1 VAALT
6 GITPPGAGGD
16 HVVLAPLARLVLD
29 VRLVILF
36 VGTLGLSIADQAGV
50 AIVLLALMAVTSAGP
65 VLAWR
70 LVGGWILRHPV
81 AASLDLAVALA
92 VLLAGAGTVLG
103 IGYVVSTTVLLGVLY
118 GRRGGLV
125 LAVPLVLACGSL
137 LGDGDVTVA
146 VAAGVLVLVGARVG
160 AELRRLVLALDDA
173 REQARVRAREAAVA
187 AERERL
193 ARELHDSVA
202 KTLVGI
208 GMSATALR
216 QRVGDDDP
224 AAMLVDQIEDA
235 SRQAVSETRALLHG
249 LRIDDLSLPLDDS
262 LRHIADTFA
271 RVNGLDLEVDV
282 DLDGAEVDPAVRYEV
297 VQIVREA
304 LRNVAQHA
312 DAQRVR
318 LHLAAAAEGDLRLE
332 VVDDGRGMPGDP
344 VGPGHYG
351 VQGMRERAGVIGG
364 ELEVGAGPD
373 GGTRLVLRVPGR
385 VRA

>member
-1 VAALT
+1 M
-6 GITPPGAGGD
+6 
-16 HVVLAPLARLVLD
+16 LAPLARLVLD

-36 VGTLGLSIADQAGV
+36 VGTLGLSISDQAGV
-50 AIVLLALMAVTSAGP
+50 ALVLLALMVVTSAGP

-70 LVGGWILRHPV
+70 LVGRWILRHPL
-81 AASLDLAVALA
+81 AASVDLVVALA

-118 GRRGGLV
+118 GRRGGV
-125 LAVPLVLACGSL
+125 ALAVPLVLASGAL
-137 LGDGDVTVA
+137 LGDGEVTVA
-146 VAAGVLVLVGARVG
+146 VASAVLVLVGARVG

-173 REQARVRAREAAVA
+173 REQVRVRTREAAVA
-187 AERERL
+187 GERERL

-216 QRVGDDDP
+216 QRVRDDDP
-224 AAMLVDQIEDA
+224 AARLVDQIDDA

-249 LRIDDLSLPLDDS
+249 LRIDDVSVPLDAS

-271 RVNGLDLEVDV
+271 RVNEIDLEVDV
-282 DLDGAEVDPAVRYEV
+282 TLDGAEVDPAVRYEV

-312 DAQRVR
+312 DAGRVR
-318 LHLAAAAEGDLRLE
+318 LHVAADAAGDLRLE
-332 VVDDGRGMPGDP
+332 VVDDGRGLPGDP
-344 VGPGHYG
+344 VEPGHYG
-351 VQGMRERAGVIGG
+351 VRGMRERALVIGG
-364 ELEVGAGPD
+364 ELEVGTGPD
-373 GGTRLVLRVPGR
+373 GGTRLALRVPGEK